1 MHFFAASLVG
11 ALTDTPSVDPFFDP
25 HRCVPETGPINEV
38 RFRRETDNTNSG
50 CRHLLGQ
57 IASQDAGPEMT
68 TFSRDH
74 HVGTALA
81 SHIGKQPRRE
91 L

>member
-1 MHFFAASLVG
+1 MASRVLANRLAQRPLFA
-11 ALTDTPSVDPFFDP
+11 PKM
-25 HRCVPETGPINEV
+25 CVPKTGPRNEV

-57 IASQDAGPEMT
+57 ISSQDAGPEMT

-74 HVGTALA
+74 HLGTALA
-81 SHIGKQPRRE
+81 SHAGKQTRGE